1 MESRDE
7 ERDGGCADFKVSG
20 EMWGHKGIGGEE
32 GCADFKVKGEIG
44 RVLVIVDLR
53 EFART

>member
-20 EMWGHKGIGGEE
+20 EMWGHRGIGGEE

-44 RVLVIVDLR
+44 RVLGIVDLR